1 MCNDNSENMLFML
14 NSQFVGKVLLLV
26 ISKCV
31 MYDLDIIKYVF
42 IKSFENV

>member
-14 NSQFVGKVLLLV
+14 NCQFVGKVPLLI
-26 ISKCV
+26 ISKSV

-42 IKSFENV
+42 IKMF